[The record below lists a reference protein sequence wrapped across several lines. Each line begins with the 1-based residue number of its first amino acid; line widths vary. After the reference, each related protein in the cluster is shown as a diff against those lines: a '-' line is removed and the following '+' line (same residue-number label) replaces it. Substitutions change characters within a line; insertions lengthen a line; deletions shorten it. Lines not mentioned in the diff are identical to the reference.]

1 MTEQDTMFQTEDD
14 LKLEEEVPQVQTEKY
29 LLFLS
34 DGLLFGVPAE
44 EVEEIITTHTVTW
57 LPLVP
62 DYVRGIINLR
72 GQIIPI
78 VDIRR
83 LLNHPGQDDSNCMI
97 ILRTNNGQVGILVDQ
112 VQKMVDVEKSSILPS
127 PPQSGRELVCGLCSL
142 EDGQTMLAF
151 DCERLMELA

>member
-1 MTEQDTMFQTEDD
+1 MTEQDAMFQTEDD
-14 LKLEEEVPQVQTEKY
+14 LKLKEEVPQVQTEKY

-44 EVEEIITTHTVTW
+44 EVEEIITNHTVTW

-83 LLNHPGQDDSNCMI
+83 LLNHPGQDDSNRRWWMWRRAASC
-97 ILRTNNGQVGILVDQ
+97 
-112 VQKMVDVEKSSILPS
+112 
-127 PPQSGRELVCGLCSL
+127 PP
-142 EDGQTMLAF
+142 
-151 DCERLMELA
+151 RLKAAGNWCAACVPWRMDRPCWPLTVNV